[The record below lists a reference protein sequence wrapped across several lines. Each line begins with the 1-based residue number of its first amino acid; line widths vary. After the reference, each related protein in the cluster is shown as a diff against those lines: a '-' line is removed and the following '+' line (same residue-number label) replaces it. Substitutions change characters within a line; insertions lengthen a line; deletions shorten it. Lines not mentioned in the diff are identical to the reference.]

1 LLGIFELLMIG
12 YVTTIDQYLISG
24 SELSMGSL
32 RFLFACLLIY
42 LFISSLVNPLLAAF
56 AQAKR
61 MHQIP
66 CSNCRY
72 FSGNYI
78 LKCTI
83 RPIEAN
89 TEEAI
94 GCLDYQLLED
104 L

>member
-1 LLGIFELLMIG
+1 MIG
-12 YVTTIDQYLISG
+12 YAKIADQYLISG
-24 SELSMGSL
+24 SEWGLSSL

-66 CSNCRY
+66 CCNCCF

-83 RPIEAN
+83 RPTEAN
-89 TEEAI
+89 TEKAI
-94 GCLDYQLLED
+94 GCLDYQVID
-104 L
+104 D

>member
-1 LLGIFELLMIG
+1 MIA
-12 YVTTIDQYLISG
+12 YIAVVDQYSISG
-24 SELSMGSL
+24 SGLSISSL

-42 LFISSLVNPLLAAF
+42 LFISSLVSPLLAAF

-66 CSNCRY
+66 CSNCRF

-78 LKCTI
+78 LKCTV
-83 RPIEAN
+83 RPTAAN

-94 GCLDYQLLED
+94 NCLDYQITD
-104 L
+104 DY

>member
-1 LLGIFELLMIG
+1 MVGFAK
-12 YVTTIDQYLISG
+12 VADQFLISG
-24 SELSMGSL
+24 SELGMISL

-42 LFISSLVNPLLAAF
+42 LFVSSLLNPLLAAF

-66 CSNCRY
+66 CYNCCF
-72 FSGNYI
+72 FSGNYT

-83 RPIEAN
+83 RPTEAN

-94 GCLDYQLLED
+94 GCLDYQVID
-104 L
+104 D